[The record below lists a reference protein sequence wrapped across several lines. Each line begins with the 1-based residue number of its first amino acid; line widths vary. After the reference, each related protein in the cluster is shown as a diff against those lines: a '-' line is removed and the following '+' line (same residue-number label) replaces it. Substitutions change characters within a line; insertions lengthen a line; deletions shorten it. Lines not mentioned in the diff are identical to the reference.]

1 MMGREITR
9 LLFKLNSA
17 ADDESTQLSISI
29 ELIDVLLFQIDHLQ
43 LFAESNGL
51 TEEDFSDYM
60 DTFTRHTLH

>member
-17 ADDESTQLSISI
+17 SDDESTQLSISI